1 VRSRGNRGALWLC
14 VLLLATAPLTA
25 TVAQAPATTSSP
37 RALLTQ
43 ADIDRAVTQ
52 LKADPNLGAPRTV
65 RRLKRLNANEPR
77 PEQSMPGWFKWIQQL
92 FSIVASVGRA
102 VLWAIGG
109 ILLVIFIVFV
119 VRFVRQRRAAGT
131 DQRFVAPTH
140 VRDMDIRPESLP
152 ADIGAAALELWE
164 RGEHRAALALLY
176 RGLLS
181 RLAHVHAVPI
191 RDSSTEGECVA
202 LAARHLHQE
211 RTSYVSRLVT
221 VWQHAVYGG
230 KDPDSQSVRTLC
242 AGFAQALD
250 A

>member
-1 VRSRGNRGALWLC
+1 VRLRSSRSVPGLC
-14 VLLLATAPLTA
+14 ALLLALAPLSSTF
-25 TVAQAPATTSSP
+25 AQAPVPAPGAT
-37 RALLTQ
+37 LTER
-43 ADIDRAVTQ
+43 DIHYAVNQ
-52 LKADPNLGAPRTV
+52 LKSDPNLGAPRTV
-65 RRLKRLNANEPR
+65 RRLKRLNAQAAR
-77 PEQSMPGWFKWIQQL
+77 PQQQMPGWFRWIQSL
-92 FSIVASVGRA
+92 FSVIASVGRA
-102 VLWAIGG
+102 VFWAIGG
-109 ILLVIFIVFV
+109 ILLVILIVFV
-119 VRFVRQRRAAGT
+119 VRFVQQRRAAGT
-131 DQRFVAPTH
+131 DQKFVAPTH

-152 ADIGAAALELWE
+152 ADIGAAAQELWE

-230 KDPDSQSVRTLC
+230 KDPDSQSVHALC
-242 AGFAQALD
+242 TGFAQALD